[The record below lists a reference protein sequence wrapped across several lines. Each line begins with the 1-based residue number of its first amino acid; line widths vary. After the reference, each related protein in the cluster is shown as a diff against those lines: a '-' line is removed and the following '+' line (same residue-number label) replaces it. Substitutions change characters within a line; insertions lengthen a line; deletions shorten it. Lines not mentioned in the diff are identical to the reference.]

1 MSLQWLFYI
10 LSLNSFINVLL
21 ILRFKKHKY
30 IIYSAYIVCINQIL
44 IVILTNCVLCV
55 LHVTSTVW
63 WRGSTRALRW
73 HLVGWCTSHHRR
85 SIDCIIVDN
94 TETKTRAS
102 HRFSD
107 VWATRESSLWRMM
120 RYIEKTKS
128 TFVRSGIVRIGVV
141 LVEVIERCH
150 RGDRVNCYVRSRR
163 HKISVYIR
171 QVTDVVL

>member
-1 MSLQWLFYI
+1 MKTYRRLCIYMSLQWLFYI

-73 HLVGWCTSHHRR
+73 HLDRWCTSHHRR
-85 SIDCIIVDN
+85 
-94 TETKTRAS
+94 TLKPKRERHLAS
-102 HRFSD
+102 RTSERR
-107 VWATRESSLWRMM
+107 VKPRSEEWCATSRKQNQLSYVAASS
-120 RYIEKTKS
+120 E
-128 TFVRSGIVRIGVV
+128 
-141 LVEVIERCH
+141 
-150 RGDRVNCYVRSRR
+150 
-163 HKISVYIR
+163 
-171 QVTDVVL
+171 